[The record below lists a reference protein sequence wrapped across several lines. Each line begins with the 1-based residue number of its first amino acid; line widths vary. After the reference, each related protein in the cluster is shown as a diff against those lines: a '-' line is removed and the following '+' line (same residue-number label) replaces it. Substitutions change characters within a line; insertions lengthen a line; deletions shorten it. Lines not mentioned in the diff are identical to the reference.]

1 VPAPQDSQGNSRAKG
16 KTHRAISAPLGKL
29 DVTDSKVVIDVARV
43 ERRLSGDRFLRYQ
56 FRRPPSN
63 WFKDIPPEAS
73 AALGQLLMVTTTYF
87 AREALPAMQ
96 ENKWAR
102 LITIV
107 SPAAKQPADDGLARS
122 LR

>member
-1 VPAPQDSQGNSRAKG
+1 
-16 KTHRAISAPLGKL
+16 LGKL

-43 ERRLSGDRFLRYQ
+43 EKRLSWDRFLRYQ

-63 WFKDIPPEAS
+63 WFKNIPPEAW
-73 AALGQLLMVTTTYF
+73 AALDQLLMVTTTYF
-87 AREALPAMQ
+87 AREALTAMQ
-96 ENKWAR
+96 ENKWAG

-107 SPAAKQPADDGLARS
+107 SPAVKQPAEDDLARS